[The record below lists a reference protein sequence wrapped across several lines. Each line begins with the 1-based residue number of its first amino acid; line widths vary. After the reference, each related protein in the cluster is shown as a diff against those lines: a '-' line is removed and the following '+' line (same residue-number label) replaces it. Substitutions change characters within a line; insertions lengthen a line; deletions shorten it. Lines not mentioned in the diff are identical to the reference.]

1 MKLFRCKK
9 GEKEVNN
16 QRSNKLSKQPTGR
29 KYSIYFW
36 AAVSFCLIFYGT
48 SSTSIEHFDENSLK
62 NILNSIGQ
70 AIISGLVIT
79 FIINIPDMFS
89 YFQKVLYKT
98 ITSDE
103 YLEQLTLEEVEDLKN
118 SCTKLISKSI
128 PDIAEGLLELEYKIV
143 EYYRSPYYENYSTFV
158 SCSRDGNYLVKDITT
173 EYTLKNPMA
182 GKEKIEAIVGL
193 DLFFCKNSNST
204 SPKLMEFTIQNENE
218 EKKNILELSEMHETP
233 INTEGAYNTKATIA
247 HKSTVEKYKI
257 LLDKSTYVKLRYISY
272 APISDKS
279 YISILRYPTKNY
291 KMVFH
296 NPKNDLSFSGDFIGP
311 LLTDDHIMVNKKEG
325 LINIDC
331 TTWCLPGDG
340 VTVAIFEKENANC

>member
-218 EKKNILELSEMHETP
+218 E
-233 INTEGAYNTKATIA
+233 
-247 HKSTVEKYKI
+247 STVEKYKI

-340 VTVAIFEKENANC
+340 VTVAIFEKENADC

>member
-193 DLFFCKNSNST
+193 DMAVPAYYDEMDISI
-204 SPKLMEFTIQNENE
+204 PMMKLGHYGAVLGITRWIPSLAESDAIKYGT
-218 EKKNILELSEMHETP
+218 LSEKEKEIYRAVFYQRTATETMIDEAKVVKDNANIVKENGIP
-233 INTEGAYNTKATIA
+233 QVPMLLFISNGSGGTGFTKEKGRSIPENYISGHDNTSYIELDCPHYV
-247 HKSTVEKYKI
+247 HDYKYKE
-257 LLDKSTYVKLRYISY
+257 ISQE
-272 APISDKS
+272 I
-279 YISILRYPTKNY
+279 R
-291 KMVFH
+291 
-296 NPKNDLSFSGDFIGP
+296 SFI
-311 LLTDDHIMVNKKEG
+311 K
-325 LINIDC
+325 
-331 TTWCLPGDG
+331 
-340 VTVAIFEKENANC
+340 

>member
-1 MKLFRCKK
+1 MDTESCRKRC
-9 GEKEVNN
+9 
-16 QRSNKLSKQPTGR
+16 
-29 KYSIYFW
+29 Y
-36 AAVSFCLIFYGT
+36 
-48 SSTSIEHFDENSLK
+48 
-62 NILNSIGQ
+62 
-70 AIISGLVIT
+70 
-79 FIINIPDMFS
+79 
-89 YFQKVLYKT
+89 
-98 ITSDE
+98 
-103 YLEQLTLEEVEDLKN
+103 
-118 SCTKLISKSI
+118 
-128 PDIAEGLLELEYKIV
+128 
-143 EYYRSPYYENYSTFV
+143 
-158 SCSRDGNYLVKDITT
+158 
-173 EYTLKNPMA
+173 
-182 GKEKIEAIVGL
+182 
-193 DLFFCKNSNST
+193 
-204 SPKLMEFTIQNENE
+204 
-218 EKKNILELSEMHETP
+218 ETP

-340 VTVAIFEKENANC
+340 VTVAIFEKENADC

>member
-1 MKLFRCKK
+1 
-9 GEKEVNN
+9 
-16 QRSNKLSKQPTGR
+16 
-29 KYSIYFW
+29 
-36 AAVSFCLIFYGT
+36 
-48 SSTSIEHFDENSLK
+48 
-62 NILNSIGQ
+62 
-70 AIISGLVIT
+70 
-79 FIINIPDMFS
+79 
-89 YFQKVLYKT
+89 
-98 ITSDE
+98 
-103 YLEQLTLEEVEDLKN
+103 
-118 SCTKLISKSI
+118 
-128 PDIAEGLLELEYKIV
+128 
-143 EYYRSPYYENYSTFV
+143 
-158 SCSRDGNYLVKDITT
+158 
-173 EYTLKNPMA
+173 MA
-182 GKEKIEAIVGL
+182 GKEKIEAIIGL

-204 SPKLMEFTIQNENE
+204 PPKLMEFTIQNENE
-218 EKKNILELSEMHETP
+218 EKKNILEFSEMHETP

-340 VTVAIFEKENANC
+340 VTVAIFEKENTDC

>member
-1 MKLFRCKK
+1 M
-9 GEKEVNN
+9 
-16 QRSNKLSKQPTGR
+16 
-29 KYSIYFW
+29 
-36 AAVSFCLIFYGT
+36 
-48 SSTSIEHFDENSLK
+48 
-62 NILNSIGQ
+62 
-70 AIISGLVIT
+70 
-79 FIINIPDMFS
+79 
-89 YFQKVLYKT
+89 KT
-98 ITSDE
+98 IPIT
-103 YLEQLTLEEVEDLKN
+103 
-118 SCTKLISKSI
+118 
-128 PDIAEGLLELEYKIV
+128 
-143 EYYRSPYYENYSTFV
+143 V

-340 VTVAIFEKENANC
+340 VTVAIFEKENADC